1 MTTETTTKRRKDDN
15 LNPTEARC
23 PLRINGIKA
32 AEFIKRAYGLGG
44 DLNGAGRFDLND
56 PVQTEL
62 RHIKG
67 WIEMAERDALDAR
80 K

>member
-1 MTTETTTKRRKDDN
+1 MATKTASRKDDN
-15 LNPTEARC
+15 LNPVEAKT
-23 PLRINGIKA
+23 PLRINGVEA

-44 DLNGAGRFDLND
+44 DLTGPGRADFSD

-67 WIEMAERDALDAR
+67 WIEMAERDVRDAA
-80 K
+80 